1 MLSIVFEAYKNT
13 TVLGKSIELVS
24 YNLSFTDFRC
34 YLESLDWT
42 GIEVLKLVNTK
53 LSDDQMKTLIDFM
66 ITNHLP
72 IKVLVLTG
80 NRLTETS
87 IQVLAE

>member
-1 MLSIVFEAYKNT
+1 M
-13 TVLGKSIELVS
+13 VS
-24 YNLSFTDFRC
+24 YNLSYTDFRC
-34 YLESLDWT
+34 YLETLDWT

-53 LSDDQMKTLIDFM
+53 LGDEQLKTLVDFI

-87 IQVLAE
+87 IQLLAEQDLPSVR

>member
-1 MLSIVFEAYKNT
+1 
-13 TVLGKSIELVS
+13 LVS
-24 YNLSFTDFRC
+24 YNLSYTDFRC
-34 YLESLDWT
+34 YLETLDWT

-53 LSDDQMKTLIDFM
+53 LGDEQLKTLVDFI

-87 IQVLAE
+87 IQLLAEQDLPSVR